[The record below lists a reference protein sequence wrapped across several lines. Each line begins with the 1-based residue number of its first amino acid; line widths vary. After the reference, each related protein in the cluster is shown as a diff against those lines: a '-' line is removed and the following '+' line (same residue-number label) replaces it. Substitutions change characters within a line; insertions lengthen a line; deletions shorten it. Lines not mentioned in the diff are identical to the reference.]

1 MSEKRNAQPR
11 VLVVLPESQQSRELV
26 FYLERQSFE
35 VLYANEAQSAYDIID
50 TDAIDALICV
60 LREKRIEG
68 LRVLQLALKRNP
80 AVCAIAIAGPEDIEL
95 GVEAMRQGA
104 YDFQLR
110 PLNLAKIRAVLE
122 RGIRFVGIEFFV
134 GCG

>member
-1 MSEKRNAQPR
+1 MSEKRLAQPR

-50 TDAIDALICV
+50 TDAVDALICV

-68 LRVLQLALKRNP
+68 LRELQ
-80 AVCAIAIAGPEDIEL
+80 
-95 GVEAMRQGA
+95 
-104 YDFQLR
+104 
-110 PLNLAKIRAVLE
+110 
-122 RGIRFVGIEFFV
+122 
-134 GCG
+134 

>member
-1 MSEKRNAQPR
+1 M
-11 VLVVLPESQQSRELV
+11 
-26 FYLERQSFE
+26 FYLEEQAFE

-50 TDAIDALICV
+50 ADPVDALICA

-68 LRVLQLALKRNP
+68 LRVLQLALKRN
-80 AVCAIAIAGPEDIEL
+80 AALCAIAIAAGPEDIEL

-104 YDFQLR
+104 YDFQLQ

-122 RGIRFVGIEFFV
+122 RGIR
-134 GCG
+134 